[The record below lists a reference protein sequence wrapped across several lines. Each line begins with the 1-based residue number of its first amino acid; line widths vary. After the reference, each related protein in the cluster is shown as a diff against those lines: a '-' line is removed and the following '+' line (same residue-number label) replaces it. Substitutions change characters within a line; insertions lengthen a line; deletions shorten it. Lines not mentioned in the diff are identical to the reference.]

1 MTLTWRHLLLGA
13 LAASTLSETGAGTGA
28 KSKCR
33 TTGLFDD
40 DRQVTEKAFWNAN
53 PCLKD
58 CRPPVKITGHAVV
71 LDVTPDDKATRKG
84 GVE

>member
-1 MTLTWRHLLLGA
+1 MAASVTWRVGGKYLERNRRRHWG
-13 LAASTLSETGAGTGA
+13 
-28 KSKCR
+28 KVKMPNDQ
-33 TTGLFDD
+33 LFDD